1 MTDASALYI
10 GEVTHR
16 RMRPRVHAL
25 CYRIFQ
31 LYLDLDETPRLS
43 SGSLVFGFNRPRLL
57 SFYEADHGDGSAT
70 PLKAQIEA
78 RAQSAGF
85 ATGGPVRV
93 LCMPRVLGFV
103 FNPIS
108 TWFVHAAD
116 GRLSCVLYE
125 VNNTFG
131 DRTIYALP
139 PGGDGLIE
147 HGTPKAMHVSPFMD
161 MDHDYDFMLN
171 EPGEHFS
178 IAIHVRRGDQ
188 LWLTAA
194 FSGTRRPFTD
204 RALLG
209 AWLAHPLLTLKVVAG
224 IHWEAL
230 KIWRK
235 GVGYRPKPHG
245 KMWVD
250 TPTPD
255 RACPSS
261 ASRTAASVPGAS
273 AGPRN
278 RR

>member
-1 MTDASALYI
+1 MTQASALYV

-16 RMRPRVHAL
+16 RMRPKVHAL
-25 CYRIFQ
+25 RYRIFQ
-31 LYLDLDETPRLS
+31 IYLDLDEAPNLS

-57 SFYEADHGDGSAT
+57 SFRERDHGDGSTT

-78 RAQSAGF
+78 RAAAAGF
-85 ATGGPVRV
+85 AIGGPVRV
-93 LCMPRVLGFV
+93 LCMPRVLGIV

-108 TWFVHAAD
+108 TWFVHGPD
-116 GRLSCVLYE
+116 GRLSCILYE

-139 PGGDGLIE
+139 AGGDDVIE
-147 HGTPKAMHVSPFMD
+147 HSTPKAMHVSPFMD
-161 MDHDYDFMLN
+161 MDHDYDFLLN
-171 EPGEHFS
+171 EPGERFS
-178 IAIHVRRGDQ
+178 IAIHVRRADV
-188 LWLTAA
+188 LWLSAA
-194 FSGTRRPFTD
+194 FSGERRPFTD
-204 RALLG
+204 RALLK
-209 AWLAHPLLTLKVVAG
+209 AWAAHPLLTLKVVAG

-245 KMWVD
+245 KMKVE
-250 TPTPD
+250 PLNSG

-261 ASRTAASVPGAS
+261 VSRTAASAPDVS
-273 AGPRN
+273 GPPRS